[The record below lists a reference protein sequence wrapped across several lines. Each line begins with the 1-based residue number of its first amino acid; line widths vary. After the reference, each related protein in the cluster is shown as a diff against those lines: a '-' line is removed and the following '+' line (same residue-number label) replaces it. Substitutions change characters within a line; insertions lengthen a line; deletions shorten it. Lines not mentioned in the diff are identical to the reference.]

1 MMTFLS
7 ILFILVSM
15 NAFLLLFS
23 VNRNKR
29 KIQKAATNFSNSSSE
44 TIYPLNI
51 VESNYKK
58 AV

>member
-1 MMTFLS
+1 MITFLS

-29 KIQKAATNFSNSSSE
+29 KIQKTTTNFSNTSSE
-44 TIYPLNI
+44 IIYPLNI